1 LAGRRERT
9 ALLSGYGTVGLSSWH
24 VWSTIGWLPPRPWN
38 GGCCEVG
45 EPARVLFDAAARD
58 DQHKYSGR
66 SLRETGRGSS
76 LAASGGPPPLE
87 IPGRGDTPG
96 FFLGA
101 GATPFRG
108 IPNPR
113 RMAVGTA
120 FCLRCGVDVSGGSTL
135 VGLRAAKP
143 PLPPSANPAVPSA
156 AAVTSAE
163 FRAYAPPNS
172 AGHSFAQRQSLA
184 RVCRCAEWGQQ
195 PEALLPLPYP
205 YPRV

>member
-1 LAGRRERT
+1 MGGPADRQAPIFRQESEGGIRRRMRRQPGGESGWRCYLGMEPSVRAAGT
-9 ALLSGYGTVGLSSWH
+9 HGTRLGGSHHGL
-24 VWSTIGWLPPRPWN
+24 RN

-113 RMAVGTA
+113 QMAVGTA

-135 VGLRAAKP
+135 VGLRAVKP
-143 PLPPSANPAVPSA
+143 PQPPSP
-156 AAVTSAE
+156 T
-163 FRAYAPPNS
+163 
-172 AGHSFAQRQSLA
+172 
-184 RVCRCAEWGQQ
+184 
-195 PEALLPLPYP
+195 PE
-205 YPRV
+205 